1 VSVHVEDIGPGN
13 GVCLYSVVVVYIN
26 HGGKS

>member
-1 VSVHVEDIGPGN
+1 MSVHVDDVGPGN
-13 GVCLYSVVVVYIN
+13 SVCLYSVVFVYIN